1 LRSAASIRRSFSG
14 AFDSNDRNK
23 GRKPVA
29 LIRTAFTIA
38 AMALLSA
45 CAVSRSEI
53 TIPPEAS
60 TQPANGVAV
69 VVSPMDARRFEAA
82 PATPSIP
89 SLKEPSQINDTQITS
104 RALARKRNGYGAA
117 LGDVL
122 LAPPQTVASLV
133 GDAVTAG
140 LRDSGYRVL
149 EPNDP
154 SYASAPKVNVRIV
167 EFWSWVTPGFAQI
180 KLDNV
185 TQLVLDGNLPA
196 LATPV
201 TISVRDTKGYG
212 AIFESDWGLFIAS
225 ALAKVREQVRTA
237 MAPRTA
243 AATNQ
248 D

>member
-1 LRSAASIRRSFSG
+1 M
-14 AFDSNDRNK
+14 
-23 GRKPVA
+23 A
-29 LIRTAFTIA
+29 LIRTALTIG

-45 CAVSRSEI
+45 CAVTRSEI

-60 TQPANGVAV
+60 TQPVNGVVAV
-69 VVSPMDARRFEAA
+69 VVDPVDIRRFEVA

-89 SLKEPSQINDTQITS
+89 SLKESSQIGNAQITS
-104 RALARKRNGYGAA
+104 RALARKRGSFGAA
-117 LGDVL
+117 MGDVL
-122 LAPPQTVASLV
+122 LAPPQTVSSLV
-133 GDAVTAG
+133 GGAVRAG
-140 LRDSGYRVL
+140 LSDSGYRIL

-154 SYASAPKVNVRIV
+154 GYANAPKVNVRIV
-167 EFWSWVTPGFAQI
+167 EFWTWVTPGFAQI

-185 TQLVLDGNLPA
+185 TELVLEGNLAP

-212 AIFESDWGLFIAS
+212 AIFESDWGPFIGS
-225 ALAKVREQVRTA
+225 VLAKVRGQVRTT

-243 AATNQ
+243 TAPKQ

>member
-1 LRSAASIRRSFSG
+1 
-14 AFDSNDRNK
+14 
-23 GRKPVA
+23 
-29 LIRTAFTIA
+29 
-38 AMALLSA
+38 M
-45 CAVSRSEI
+45 
-53 TIPPEAS
+53 
-60 TQPANGVAV
+60 
-69 VVSPMDARRFEAA
+69 
-82 PATPSIP
+82 
-89 SLKEPSQINDTQITS
+89 QITS

-122 LAPPQTVASLV
+122 LAPPQTAAALV
-133 GDAVTAG
+133 GAAVTAG

-154 SYASAPKVNVRIV
+154 GYASAAKVNVRIV

-180 KLDNV
+180 KLDNA
-185 TQLVLDGNLPA
+185 TQLVLEGNLPT

-212 AIFESDWGLFIAS
+212 AIFESDWGPFIAS
-225 ALAKVREQVRTA
+225 ILAKVRERVRTA

-243 AATNQ
+243 ALKQ

>member
-1 LRSAASIRRSFSG
+1 
-14 AFDSNDRNK
+14 
-23 GRKPVA
+23 VA

-53 TIPPEAS
+53 TIPPEVS

-225 ALAKVREQVRTA
+225 VLAKVREQVQTA

-243 AATNQ
+243 AATKQ